1 MWTTLVQFV
10 GRRATVQKVVPT
22 GTQVAADARRA
33 LRQMHQTSVPSLT
46 WLSRGKTHWQREIAK
61 REPTGFY
68 HGFPANTLYRHAKLL
83 LRPSHAGS
91 PGWRDTLLA
100 PLIWL
105 IVARKYERDHVKR
118 MSKSERL
125 PSQVEAVAKLV
136 KWLIERR
143 DSQFCNTLKL
153 GEVF

>member
-1 MWTTLVQFV
+1 
-10 GRRATVQKVVPT
+10 
-22 GTQVAADARRA
+22 
-33 LRQMHQTSVPSLT
+33 MH
-46 WLSRGKTHWQREIAK
+46 
-61 REPTGFY
+61 
-68 HGFPANTLYRHAKLL
+68 HGFPVDTLYRHAKL
-83 LRPSHAGS
+83 RRQPSLAGS

-136 KWLIERR
+136 KWLIERP

-153 GEVF
+153 GGGFKDFEY